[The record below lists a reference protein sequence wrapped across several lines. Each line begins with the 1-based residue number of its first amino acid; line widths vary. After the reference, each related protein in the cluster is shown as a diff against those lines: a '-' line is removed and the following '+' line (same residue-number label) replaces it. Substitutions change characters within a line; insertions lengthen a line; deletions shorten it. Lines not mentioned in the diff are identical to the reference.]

1 MKSIH
6 ETVGIWTFTIVL
18 GICIGIII
26 LLISQ
31 VDNIVIYVAKL
42 STTLDSAVTINIQ
55 QSERIFELED
65 TQDRLLKGLGW
76 EK

>member
-1 MKSIH
+1 MKSTH
-6 ETVGIWTFTIVL
+6 ETVGIWTFIIVL

-31 VDNIVIYVAKL
+31 VYNMVVYIAEL
-42 STTLDSAVTINIQ
+42 STTLDSVITINIQ
-55 QSERIFELED
+55 QTEQIFELEY
-65 TQDRLLKGLGW
+65 TQNRLLKGLGW

>member
-6 ETVGIWTFTIVL
+6 ETVAIWTFTIIL
-18 GICIGIII
+18 GICIGGII